1 MYSPFSL
8 RAGLKLLEYGLPLGE
23 VLDLARTHEQAARL
37 VAEQA
42 VTLFD
47 RHIRQARRSDGAEAA
62 AELVGA
68 FHALLPATVAL
79 VAHHFRRILLAVA
92 QEHIEAVGDDE
103 ELAAVRSESLRRLE
117 PPVAADG

>member
-1 MYSPFSL
+1 M
-8 RAGLKLLEYGLPLGE
+8 
-23 VLDLARTHEQAARL
+23 
-37 VAEQA
+37 AERA

-47 RHIRQARRSDGAEAA
+47 RHIRQARRGGDGAGRRPR
-62 AELVGA
+62 LVEA

-103 ELAAVRSESLRRLE
+103 ELAAVRIGVGTRLE
-117 PPVAADG
+117 PPMAVDG